1 MSAADPV
8 VRLFRIG
15 GSHTYDY
22 SKVRF
27 MDRLRLALKVLCGGR
42 FTVQTP
48 TDVFGR
54 ASQVSV
60 DGAAEFRAAEEAK

>member
-1 MSAADPV
+1 MSADDPV
-8 VRLFRIG
+8 VRLFRIV

-27 MDRLRLALKVLCGGR
+27 MDRLRLALVVLCGGR

-48 TDVFGR
+48 TYVFGK
-54 ASQVSV
+54 ASQVSMEE
-60 DGAAEFRAAEEAK
+60 GAR